1 MPPWLQPLLLI
12 YLPAINLLA
21 FLIYGADKRKARR
34 EQWRVPEKTLLLLA
48 LLGGSAGALL
58 GMRVFHHKT
67 RKWYFRFGI
76 PAMLLLQLAA
86 AAAWFAWR
94 SGLWNALSG
103 F

>member
-58 GMRVFHHKT
+58 GMRVWHHKT
-67 RKWYFRFGI
+67 LHRSFRYGI
-76 PAMLLLQLAA
+76 PVIFLAELA
-86 AAAWFAWR
+86 LGV
-94 SGLWNALSG
+94 GLWWLCR
-103 F
+103 